1 MVTRHLTF
9 FIQHYDLPSLLAGKL
24 HATITRKYAKGRDW
38 YDLLWYLSQRPPV
51 EPNLPLLHHALDQT
65 KGVGQCEARAWRALV
80 RERLA
85 SIDVNAIVSDARPF
99 LERPQE
105 ADLLTR
111 DNLLELLSD

>member
-1 MVTRHLTF
+1 VVTRHLTF

-80 RERLA
+80 
-85 SIDVNAIVSDARPF
+85 SDARPF